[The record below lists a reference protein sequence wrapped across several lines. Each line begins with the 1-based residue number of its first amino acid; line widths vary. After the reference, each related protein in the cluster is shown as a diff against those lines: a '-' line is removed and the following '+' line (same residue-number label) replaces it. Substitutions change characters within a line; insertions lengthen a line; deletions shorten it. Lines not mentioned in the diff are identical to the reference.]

1 MDMRGIMLFLHL
13 VGLALWFGVTLTL
26 ALITVRANH
35 TGDRAIIAFTYRAG
49 HQLLKGPGLIGMVLT
64 IVGGF
69 GLMGIGGF
77 GFFELRPQW
86 LFQMQVL
93 GLLAFALALLIQ
105 IPNSGRLARA
115 AEATASA
122 DEESNS
128 FVRFRKR
135 NALVS
140 SINGLLVL
148 LVTLLG
154 ALRPGG

>member
-26 ALITVRANH
+26 ALLTVRANR
-35 TGDRAIIAFTYRAG
+35 TENRAVIAFTYRAG
-49 HQLLKGPGLIGMVLT
+49 HQLLLGPGLTGMVMT
-64 IVGGF
+64 TVAGF
-69 GLMGIGGF
+69 GLAGMGGYGIF
-77 GFFELRPQW
+77 RLTPLW

-93 GLLAFALALLIQ
+93 GLLAFALAVLIQ

-122 DEESNS
+122 DEDSGA
-128 FVRFRKR
+128 FLRFRKR

-140 SINGLLVL
+140 AINGLLVL
-148 LVTLLG
+148 VVTFLG
-154 ALRPGG
+154 AIRPG